1 MLYGLQMC
9 EDDKNNNICIFFV
22 SKDRLSTK
30 EDAISL
36 HRMLKGKIEIQNKV
50 SIENAFGEEKGT
62 LGLIYTPGVAYV
74 ATEISKNKELIYDYT
89 SKWNNVA
96 IICDGTRVLG
106 LGDIGPEGALPVM
119 EGKSVLFKV
128 LGGINAFP
136 LCIATKERDEIIRFV
151 KAIQPVFGAI
161 NIEDIESPK
170 VFDIV
175 KKLQNE
181 LSIPVFHDDQHGT
194 AVITLAALI
203 NSLKLLN
210 KKLDSIKV
218 VISGAGSAGYGI
230 FKILEKAGC
239 KDIVVTDSKG
249 AIYEGRKDL
258 KDHDDDDD
266 DDDDSKN
273 RGDYDNNDNAFKQ
286 EISRKSNPR
295 KVKGDLTEVIGK
307 ADIFIGVSGIA
318 GLLNNDMIKSMNQ
331 DAVIFALSNPDPE
344 ILPPDARNAG
354 ARIVATGRSD
364 FPNQINNAVVFPS
377 VLRALLDMR
386 ARNLDEDMLV
396 AASYAIALLVEGSHL
411 KEDYI
416 IPKIND
422 PRILPIVTETLKD
435 AIKNHLSKSGTHR
448 ALHKT

>member
-1 MLYGLQMC
+1 MC
-9 EDDKNNNICIFFV
+9 EGNENSNICIFTV
-22 SKDRLSTK
+22 CKDCLNTK

-36 HRMLKGKIEIQNKV
+36 HRILKGKIEIQNKV
-50 SIENAFGEEKGT
+50 SIENAFDEEKGT

-74 ATEISKNKELIYDYT
+74 ATEISNNKELIYSYT

-119 EGKSVLFKV
+119 EGKSVLFKI

-136 LCIATKERDEIIRFV
+136 LCSATKERDEIIRFV

-203 NSLKLLN
+203 NSLKLLG
-210 KKLDSIKV
+210 KKLDSINV

-239 KDIVVTDSKG
+239 KDIVVTDSRG
-249 AIYEGRKDL
+249 AIYEGREDL
-258 KDHDDDDD
+258 KDYD
-266 DDDDSKN
+266 DDDDS
-273 RGDYDNNDNAFKQ
+273 NNDNKNREDNGKNDNASKQ
-286 EISRKSNPR
+286 EISRNSNPR
-295 KVKGDLTEVIGK
+295 KIKGDLTEVIGG

-318 GLLNNDMIKSMNQ
+318 GLLNNNMVKSMKQ

-344 ILPPDARNAG
+344 ILPSDARKAG

-386 ARNLDEDMLV
+386 AKNLDEDMLV
-396 AASYAIALLVEGSHL
+396 SASYAIASLVERSHL
-411 KEDYI
+411 REDYI

-435 AIKNHLSKSGTHR
+435 AIKGHLKGGSNM
-448 ALHKT
+448 ALQKA